1 MVKYFLLYFYLILI
15 VSSIL
20 GYGFLLAN
28 FLNKN
33 LLKYNLGYIGI
44 LGLLA
49 LVLISYTT
57 IFFIKHDYVHNLII
71 HFIGL
76 ISFAYF
82 FHKLKLNKDYILL
95 IILIF
100 ILGSSLLILKNHD
113 DFPYYH
119 LTYSLGLTENKIQL
133 GLGNLGIGYTHHSSL
148 FFLTMVKTK
157 GIRTNVINCAAISVP
172 YAPIL

>member
-44 LGLLA
+44 MGLLA

-57 IFFIKHDYVHNLII
+57 IFFVNRDV
-71 HFIGL
+71 
-76 ISFAYF
+76 
-82 FHKLKLNKDYILL
+82 
-95 IILIF
+95 
-100 ILGSSLLILKNHD
+100 
-113 DFPYYH
+113 
-119 LTYSLGLTENKIQL
+119 
-133 GLGNLGIGYTHHSSL
+133 
-148 FFLTMVKTK
+148 
-157 GIRTNVINCAAISVP
+157 
-172 YAPIL
+172 